1 MDRGWADLHM
11 LVIKSYTNDG
21 GPNDRILPE
30 SREITLLITRQGI
43 EQLGSE
49 VVSKGMQ
56 NFDLP
61 QSPS

>member
-1 MDRGWADLHM
+1 M

>member
-1 MDRGWADLHM
+1 M

-43 EQLGSE
+43 KQLGSA
-49 VVSKGMQ
+49 VASNGMQ
-56 NFDLP
+56 DFEPP
-61 QSPS
+61 QSPSL